1 MPEKAGES
9 PLVVGRFNG
18 VYGVQGWLKV
28 YSWTQPRENILT
40 YNPWLIRS
48 EDGWQRV
55 KVLEGRR
62 QGKGIVVKLEGV
74 QDRDQALALR
84 DIEVAIDRDQLPE
97 LPEGEYYWSDL
108 LGLEVV
114 NTSGH
119 VLGKVESLMET
130 GADDVL
136 VVQGDVKRLIP
147 FTEPEIV
154 KLVDHDAGRIV
165 VDWEADYLQE

>member
-40 YNPWLIRS
+40 YNPWLVRS
-48 EDGWQRV
+48 EYGWRRV

-74 QDRDQALALR
+74 HDRDQALALR
-84 DIEVAIDRDQLPE
+84 DIEIAIDRDQLPQ

-114 NTSGH
+114 NTAGH